1 MITICNYIFLNY
13 NHTHM
18 DFQNLNSSSL
28 SSRRN
33 FMGKLVAT
41 AGATSLAVPAL
52 EEASANLAPSAKTV
66 GEAEAW
72 FENVKG
78 KHRVVY
84 DAPEPHAG
92 FPVLW
97 SWAFM
102 LSNNQTGTADEDLTA
117 MVVLR
122 HNAIP
127 FAMKNELWKK
137 YNFGEMFKVTDNS
150 TQVTSQRNLYY
161 EPKEGDF
168 PVPGVNGIK
177 TQLNRGAMYCVCDLA
192 LSVFSGFAAQAMGL
206 KAEEVKKDWV
216 AGVLPG
222 IQIVPSGVWA
232 LGRAQE
238 RDCAYIYAGG

>member
-1 MITICNYIFLNY
+1 
-13 NHTHM
+13 M
-18 DFQNLNSSSL
+18 DFQNLNSSNL

-33 FMGKLVAT
+33 FVGKLMAT
-41 AGATSLAVPAL
+41 AGAAGLAVPAL
-52 EEASANLAPSAKTV
+52 AEVGANPAASSQPFTKIA

-72 FENVKG
+72 FKNVKG

-92 FPVLW
+92 FPVIW

-102 LSNNQTGTADEDLTA
+102 LSNNQTGVADDAMTS

-127 FAMKNELWKK
+127 FAMKDELWKK
-137 YNFGEMFKVTDNS
+137 YNFGEMFNVTDNA
-150 TQVTSQRNLYY
+150 TQAPSKRNLYY

-168 PVPGVNGIK
+168 PLPSIDGIK
-177 TQLNRGAMYCVCDLA
+177 AQQKRGSMYCVCELA
-192 LSVFSGFAAQAMGL
+192 LSVYSGAAAQAMGL
-206 KAEEVKKDWV
+206 NAEDVNKEWV
-216 AGVLPG
+216 AGVLPD

-238 RDCAYIYAGG
+238 KDCAYIYAGG